1 VRPDSP
7 RLGRRLRC
15 LSRLWYDLHA
25 SDFEQGVRDDIYLG
39 IACFDCVRCPDPS
52 KSDDTFFFE
61 DLMATVGFNGLTV
74 AAFESRMAAEM
85 ARLIE
90 RYGGQPH
97 VAPALREI
105 PLSDNTA
112 VLEFGKRLLAGHFE
126 MVILLTGAGTRTMV
140 EILRA
145 RYPLESIKT
154 AIARTTVV
162 ARGPKPVAALKELGL
177 TPSITVPE
185 PNTWRDI
192 LQVLD
197 EGGSLIEVRI
207 AVQEYG
213 VSNPD
218 LLAALRE
225 RGAQITPVPIYKWA
239 LPEDTAPLRR
249 VLDAIVA
256 GQVDVLLITN
266 AAQIDHVM
274 QLLEQEGTTAQF
286 KEACRK
292 KMVVA
297 SIGPTASERLRHYG
311 LPIDFEPSHSKM
323 GVLVKEASER
333 AHALLIPKR
342 RMQNDQC

>member
-1 VRPDSP
+1 MV
-7 RLGRRLRC
+7 
-15 LSRLWYDLHA
+15 
-25 SDFEQGVRDDIYLG
+25 
-39 IACFDCVRCPDPS
+39 
-52 KSDDTFFFE
+52 
-61 DLMATVGFNGLTV
+61 TVGFNGLTV

-105 PLSDNTA
+105 PLSDNMA

-126 MVILLTGAGTRTMV
+126 MVILLTGVGTKTMI
-140 EILRA
+140 EILQTA
-145 RYPLESIKT
+145 HPLDSVK
-154 AIARTTVV
+154 AALARTTVL
-162 ARGPKPVAALKELGL
+162 ARGPKPVAALKEFGL

-197 EGGSLIEVRI
+197 ERGSLIEVRI

-218 LLAALRE
+218 LLAALRQ
-225 RGAQITPVPIYKWA
+225 RGAQVTQVPIYKWA
-239 LPEDTAPLRR
+239 LPENIAPLHA
-249 VLDAIVA
+249 VLVAIIA
-256 GQVDVLLITN
+256 GQIDVLLITN

-274 QLLEQEGTTAQF
+274 QLLEQKGTTAQF
-286 KEACRK
+286 KGACK

-297 SIGPTASERLRHYG
+297 SIGPTASERLRHYD
-311 LPIDFEPSHSKM
+311 LPIDFEPTHSKM

-342 RMQNDQC
+342 RMQNDEC

>member
-1 VRPDSP
+1 MSNQ
-7 RLGRRLRC
+7 
-15 LSRLWYDLHA
+15 H
-25 SDFEQGVRDDIYLG
+25 
-39 IACFDCVRCPDPS
+39 
-52 KSDDTFFFE
+52 
-61 DLMATVGFNGLTV
+61 GFNGMSV
-74 AAFESRMAAEM
+74 AAFESRMATEM

-126 MVILLTGAGTRTMV
+126 MVVLLTGVGTKTMI
-140 EILRA
+140 EILQTS
-145 RYPLESIKT
+145 YPLDFVK
-154 AIARTTVV
+154 AALARTTVL

-197 EGGSLIEVRI
+197 ERGSLIEVRI
-207 AVQEYG
+207 AIQEYG

-218 LLAALRE
+218 LLAALQQ
-225 RGAQITPVPIYKWA
+225 RGAQVTQVPIYKWA
-239 LPEDTAPLRR
+239 LPENIAPLRE
-249 VLDAIVA
+249 VLGAIIA
-256 GQVDVLLITN
+256 GQIDALLITN

-292 KMVVA
+292 MVVA
-297 SIGPTASERLRHYG
+297 SIGPTASERLRHHD
-311 LPIDFEPSHSKM
+311 LPIDFEPSHPKM
-323 GVLVKEASER
+323 GVLVKETSEQ
-333 AHALLIPKR
+333 AHSLLLQK
-342 RMQNDQC
+342 QSA